1 MRIPRGNGSFF
12 DLDVR
17 TPYGSFDNFAAG
29 SPAVSGA
36 TIRLGWGTA
45 SPTGSPQATELLD
58 TTPATTDLKDAP
70 LLVGRSITD
79 PVSTIS
85 FTTQSIGSGGVSRP
99 GHRGHR
105 AGCARVAGRDRWT
118 ASRA

>member
-1 MRIPRGNGSFF
+1 MRVPRGNGSFF

-58 TTPATTDLKDAP
+58 TTPSTSDLKDAP

-85 FTTQSIGSGGVSRP
+85 FTTQSIGSGGVSVRVTEGIAPGAPGSLARP
-99 GHRGHR
+99 
-105 AGCARVAGRDRWT
+105 WT